1 MAKQPPQPQSNGIDN
16 PNAAVDTAAKA
27 HRLYNNTQ
35 LGSPI
40 DTVEEFDAQL
50 HNLGPLDSKTE
61 VAGLDKDEPENR
73 ATNKPR

>member
-1 MAKQPPQPQSNGIDN
+1 MAKQPPQSNVDN
-16 PNAAVDTAAKA
+16 LHAPVDTAGKA
-27 HRLYNNTQ
+27 GRLYNNTQ

-61 VAGLDKDEPENR
+61 VAGLDHDEPEQR
-73 ATNKPR
+73 STNKPR